1 MDLLIKWLEHQ
12 IDTIDEELVY
22 LLYRR
27 SEILKE
33 LKQTPEYTTSPS
45 QRSQRS
51 LDIMLE
57 EAKDKWVDTKLVN
70 DIHDVIENG
79 YFPILREA
87 QDYEIDA
94 EVQSAYKKSLVS
106 KNRVNI

>member
-27 SEILKE
+27 SEIIKE
-33 LKQTPEYTTSPS
+33 LQQTPEYTTSPS

-57 EAKDKWVDTKLVN
+57 EAKDKWVDWDFVSQLHKLIQN
-70 DIHDVIENG
+70 
-79 YFPILREA
+79 
-87 QDYEIDA
+87 
-94 EVQSAYKKSLVS
+94 
-106 KNRVNI
+106 